1 MGTEQLTLLPKPKF
15 DVRFMYNYMGK
26 MCSDTIHALTELVA
40 NSHDAGAQNVHITW
54 PVSSEMANPKFMI
67 EDDGFGLS
75 AQEFTSIWGTLNYNR
90 FASNSNATV
99 EILNEDNE
107 VIDKRSIFGK
117 NGKGRFSGFC
127 LGSTYTV
134 ESLKRGEEPFSYMVA
149 LNQGDRYGSTEPFI
163 FESVNVQESSLK
175 SIYGLKIT
183 ASITNQWNLRY
194 SVDDIKSE
202 LGARFTNRPSFNIFV
217 NGQKV
222 GFNNISSNSLFESVV
237 EFKGKNIVIKYIDT
251 SHTDVSANKR
261 GIAWWVTGR
270 LVGNIDWEFL
280 KTQTGFDLRT
290 TTAKRVNIVVI
301 ADHLQELGLINE
313 DWSGFNEYSEFW
325 NEFEDLMIK
334 EISLLIDKVFS
345 IQSQE
350 KVDHILHGVDT
361 QTRDLGYLSRH
372 KITKFVE
379 DTVKKLPRLDEN
391 ILSDITTILI
401 NLEQSSNKF
410 DLIRKLATIPS
421 SDLDQLHAILT
432 NWGVN
437 MAKAILDEVEG
448 RLRTIVEFES
458 RIKVKGIKEVQELQ
472 PLFNNALWMF
482 GASFESIEFTSN
494 QNITSVMRE
503 LASKKVKASRNRPD
517 YVIIPNAFSRPRY
530 EDDNENYEQIGLEQV
545 IIVDLKTTGI
555 NLGSTEKDQIW
566 KYVKELEQKG
576 LISQTTRVH
585 GFILGDQ
592 IEKGEGHARKEWDGQ
607 VTITPILY
615 STLLDR
621 AKKRMFNLSETVKNS
636 PILMQNLEAEEKR
649 LASA

>member
-1 MGTEQLTLLPKPKF
+1 MALEQLTLLPKPKF
-15 DVRFMYNYMGK
+15 DIRFMYNYMGK

-40 NSHDAGAQNVHITW
+40 NSHDAGAQNVYISW
-54 PVSSEMANPKFMI
+54 PVSSEMANPKFII

-90 FASNSNATV
+90 FANNSPAEV
-99 EILNEDNE
+99 QILNNDNE
-107 VIDKRSIFGK
+107 VIDTRSIFGK

-134 ESLKRGEEPFSYMVA
+134 ESAKKNGEPFSYIVS
-149 LNQGDRYGSTEPFI
+149 LNHGDSHGSSQPFVFEPVKIDF
-163 FESVNVQESSLK
+163 SSLK
-175 SIYGLKIT
+175 SKCGLKIT
-183 ASITNQWNLRY
+183 APITNQWNLKY

-202 LGARFTNRPSFNIFV
+202 LGSRFTNRPSFNIFV

-222 GFNNISSNSLFESVV
+222 GFNNIPSNFLFENVV
-237 EFKGKNIVIKYIDT
+237 NFKGKNITIKYIDT
-251 SHTDVSANKR
+251 SHTDISANKR

-270 LVGNIDWEFL
+270 LVGNIDWDFL
-280 KTQTGFDLRT
+280 KNQTGFDLRT
-290 TTAKRVNIVVI
+290 TIAKRVNIVII
-301 ADHLQELGLINE
+301 ADHLQELGLVNE
-313 DWSGFNEYSEFW
+313 DWSGFNEYSALW
-325 NEFEDLMIK
+325 SEFENLMVK
-334 EISLLIDKVFS
+334 EISSLIDKVFS

-350 KVDHILHGVDT
+350 KVDHILSEVSG
-361 QTRDLGYLSRH
+361 QTHDLGYVSRS
-372 KITKFVE
+372 KITQFVE
-379 DTVKKLPRLDEN
+379 NTVKKLPRLDEGV
-391 ILSDITTILI
+391 LSDITTILI

-410 DLIRKLATIPS
+410 DLLKKLATIPS
-421 SDLDQLHAILT
+421 SDLDQLHTILT

-448 RLRTIVEFES
+448 RLLTIAEFES
-458 RIKVKGIKEVQELQ
+458 KIKVKGIKEVQELQ
-472 PLFNNALWMF
+472 PLFNSGLWMF
-482 GASFESIEFTSN
+482 GAGFESIEFTSN

-503 LASKKVKASRNRPD
+503 LANKKIKGSRNRPD
-517 YVIIPNAFSRPRY
+517 YVIVPNAFSRPKY
-530 EDDNENYEQIGLEQV
+530 DDETFEQSGLEQV

-555 NLGSTEKDQIW
+555 NLGSNEKDQIW

-576 LISQTTRVH
+576 LISQSTRVH

-592 IEKGEGHARKEWDGQ
+592 IEMGEGHARKEWDGR

-636 PILMQNLEAEEKR
+636 PVLKQHLENEENR
-649 LASA
+649 LARA